1 MGRKQN
7 EDQTKKKPP
16 VAEGRLASA
25 AGGFIFLQYNSYFA
39 NFFTARLNSAGQPME
54 MNSNVSR

>member
-1 MGRKQN
+1 MKIKRR
-7 EDQTKKKPP
+7 KKPP

-54 MNSNVSR
+54 MNSSVNR

>member
-1 MGRKQN
+1 MKIKRRIKTPCRRGKM
-7 EDQTKKKPP
+7 
-16 VAEGRLASA
+16 ASA